1 MTVKELGELTEE
13 HAAILESIGMS
24 LALVEDS
31 LKEIRCS
38 QASTEQIV
46 RRLLSIRILSHETEK
61 QIARAGE
68 LLTLS
73 PHINGETAQI
83 LRRLRTV

>member
-1 MTVKELGELTEE
+1 
-13 HAAILESIGMS
+13 MS

-31 LKEIRCS
+31 LKEIRTN
-38 QASTEQIV
+38 QVSTEQIL

-61 QIARAGE
+61 QTARAGE

-73 PHINGETAQI
+73 PQINGETAQI